1 MKTLKLV
8 GLSNHNV
15 KAPFSVKKF
24 ELTMPSFVV
33 LEKL

>member
-1 MKTLKLV
+1 MNILKLV

-24 ELTMPSFVV
+24 ELAMPAFVV